1 VDPKMVELSIYNGI
15 PHLLSPVVTEVDKA
29 AAVLFWAV
37 KEMERRYGLFSKA
50 NARDLTRYN
59 AHLQKNGEK
68 PLPMIVVIVDE
79 MADLMMAAPEE
90 VEKHICR
97 LAQMARAVGIHL
109 IIATQRPSV
118 DVITGLIKAN
128 FPARIA
134 FAVTSQTDSRVIL
147 DVPGA
152 ERLLGRGDM
161 LFMAPDTSK
170 LERIQGTYLSDDE
183 INKLV
188 RYWRGIRTYESS
200 QLRVEDESAHGQ
212 SPRLDTT
219 RMGNRSTGDSPETPS
234 GTSLPPVSG
243 MPAGPMSQPPLF
255 EQIEQLK
262 AADARDKL
270 FDEAARIAQEHG
282 TVSINLLQRR
292 LRVGYGRAA
301 RLVDQLREAGVIDPE
316 RGGAQ
321 ERTSPDAP
329 SLPPQPPARI
339 IGGTDE
345 GENEGGDQT
354 NPPSRFWM

>member
-1 VDPKMVELSIYNGI
+1 
-15 PHLLSPVVTEVDKA
+15 
-29 AAVLFWAV
+29 
-37 KEMERRYGLFSKA
+37 
-50 NARDLTRYN
+50 
-59 AHLQKNGEK
+59 
-68 PLPMIVVIVDE
+68 

-134 FAVTSQTDSRVIL
+134 FAVTSQIDSRVIL

-161 LFMAPDTSK
+161 LFMAPDASK

-200 QLRVEDESAHGQ
+200 QLRVDDETAPNQPPSV
-212 SPRLDTT
+212 DTF
-219 RMGNRSTGDSPETPS
+219 RAPASTPAITPPNTPPT
-234 GTSLPPVSG
+234 TSLPPASG
-243 MPAGPMSQPPLF
+243 MPNTPMSQPPLF

-270 FDEAARIAQEHG
+270 FDEAVQIYQAHG

-301 RLVDQLREAGVIDPE
+301 RLVDQLREAGVID
-316 RGGAQ
+316 Q
-321 ERTSPDAP
+321 ERACRAGSCRRERTAG
-329 SLPPQPPARI
+329 A
-339 IGGTDE
+339 
-345 GENEGGDQT
+345 
-354 NPPSRFWM
+354 